1 MNFLGF
7 FLLAPWF
14 AVLGWL
20 YWRSAPTTFVAHR
33 RTDSIVLVAAV
44 LLSLVGLQ
52 LGLQFD
58 PDGHH
63 PIIRQIIASV
73 VAYKAFLLVLGGAFF
88 WRRNAARAALEKR

>member
-20 YWRSAPTTFVAHR
+20 YWRSAPAAFVAHR
-33 RTDSIVLVAAV
+33 RTDLIVLVAAV
-44 LLSLVGLQ
+44 LMSLIGLQ

-63 PIIRQIIASV
+63 PIVRQIVASV
-73 VAYKAFLLVLGGAFF
+73 VSYKAFLLVLGGAFF
-88 WRRNAARAALEKR
+88 WRRHAGRVALGDR